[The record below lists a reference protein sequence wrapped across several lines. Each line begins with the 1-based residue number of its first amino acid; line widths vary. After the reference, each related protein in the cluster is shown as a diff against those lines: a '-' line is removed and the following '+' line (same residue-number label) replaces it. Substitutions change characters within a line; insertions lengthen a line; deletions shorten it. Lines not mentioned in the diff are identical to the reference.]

1 MSHFSTILILH
12 HIGHFAW
19 LLFTL
24 YPALHNEIH
33 SSFLVVYILP
43 NGKNVYEIKS
53 KSLSH
58 NRDDVTVVD
67 YTIQRSDDEAVET
80 LKSPKRVD
88 LERSLSTVGK
98 TLYSRAPVPPPKV
111 NNK

>member
-1 MSHFSTILILH
+1 M
-12 HIGHFAW
+12 
-19 LLFTL
+19 
-24 YPALHNEIH
+24 
-33 SSFLVVYILP
+33 
-43 NGKNVYEIKS
+43 YEIKS
-53 KSLSH
+53 KNLSH

-67 YTIQRSDDEAVET
+67 YTIQRSDDGAVET

-111 NNK
+111 NNKLSLRGYFWLIMFALLHQQAISLNL